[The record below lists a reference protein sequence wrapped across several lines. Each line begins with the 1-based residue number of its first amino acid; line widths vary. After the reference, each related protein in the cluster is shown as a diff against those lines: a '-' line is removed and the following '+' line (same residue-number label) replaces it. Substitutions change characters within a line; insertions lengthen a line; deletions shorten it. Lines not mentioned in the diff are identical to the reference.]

1 MNRDSDQ
8 PDRPPVEHGDNRK
21 VTKPKTWATGRP
33 AVVSSMKHILKA
45 AGPVRGNL
53 ALAKLNQSTGFDC
66 PSCAWPDPDDERS
79 AFEFCENGA
88 KAVASEVMSRTIGR
102 EFFSEFSVR
111 ALAARSD
118 YWHDQ
123 QGRLA
128 EPMVL
133 REGAEHYEP
142 IGWEE
147 AFRMIGEVLKALP
160 SPDDGIFYTSGRA
173 SNEAAFLYQLFVRH
187 FGTNNL
193 PDCSNM
199 CHESS
204 GAALNAAIGIG
215 KGTVTL
221 EDFYEADVIICAGQN
236 PGTNHPRMLAALET
250 AVKNG
255 AEIVAVNPLKE
266 AGLLA
271 FAHPQK
277 ISGMLGK
284 TTPLASQYLQV
295 RINGDMA
302 LFRGVAKSLLE
313 KGAVDEDFIAEHTS
327 GLDEYRSLVE
337 ATEWKDIEEM
347 SGIGRSEIERL
358 AAKVAAGKRKLITC
372 WAMGLTQ
379 HHNAVDTIS
388 EVSNVHLLVGAVGR
402 PGAGLCPVRG
412 HSNVQGDR
420 TMGIFE
426 KMPPAFHDRL
436 DEVFQFQ
443 SPREHGYDVVQSIL
457 AMHREPGKVLLAL
470 GGNFAQATPDT
481 DFTGE
486 ALRRCALTVHISTK
500 LNRSHLVPGREA
512 LILPCLGR
520 SEYDLQ
526 DGFPQFVTCE
536 NSMGI
541 VQKSEGRLEPASE
554 NLKSEVAI
562 IAGIAEATIGNS
574 ATVDWN
580 VLSSDYDRIRELIE
594 KTIPGFED
602 FNARARMEGG
612 FYLPNGAKKREWKTS
627 TGKARS
633 ACHPL
638 DMSRVVTQLSA
649 VGARLACGLA
659 HAPNVSAANNTSAYL

>member
-8 PDRPPVEHGDNRK
+8 QDRPPVEHGERRK
-21 VTKPKTWATGRP
+21 VSKPKTWATGRP

-53 ALAKLNQSTGFDC
+53 ALARLNQRSGFDC

-79 AFEFCENGA
+79 KFEFCENGA
-88 KAVASEVMSRTIGR
+88 KAVASEVMGKTIGR
-102 EFFSEFSVR
+102 EFFAKHSLR

-123 QGRLA
+123 QGRLE

-133 REGAEHYEP
+133 REGADRYEP
-142 IGWEE
+142 IEWEE
-147 AFRMIGEVLKALP
+147 AFQLIADELKALP
-160 SPDDGIFYTSGRA
+160 SPHDGIFYTSGRA

-204 GAALNAAIGIG
+204 GAALNAAIGVG

-250 AVKNG
+250 AVENG

-295 RINGDMA
+295 RVNGDMA
-302 LFRGVAKSLLE
+302 LFRGIAKVLIE
-313 KGAVDEDFIAEHTS
+313 RGGVDEEFIAEHTL
-327 GLDEYRSLVE
+327 GIEDYRTLVE
-337 ATEWKDIEEM
+337 ATNWADIEEM

-358 AAKVAAGKRKLITC
+358 AVKIAAGKKRLITC

-379 HHNAVDTIS
+379 HHNAVDTIH
-388 EVSNVHLLVGAVGR
+388 EVANLHLLVGAIGR

-426 KMPPAFHDRL
+426 KMPPEFHDRL
-436 DEVFQFQ
+436 DEVFEFQ

-486 ALRRCALTVHISTK
+486 ALRKCALTVHISTK
-500 LNRSHLVPGREA
+500 LNRSHLVPGRRA

-526 DGFPQFVTCE
+526 NGFPQFVTCE
-536 NSMGI
+536 NSMSV
-541 VQKSEGRLEPASE
+541 VQKSEGRLEPASQK
-554 NLKSEVAI
+554 LRSEVAI
-562 IAGIAEATIGNS
+562 IAGIAK
-574 ATVDWN
+574 ATV
-580 VLSSDYDRIRELIE
+580 
-594 KTIPGFED
+594 G
-602 FNARARMEGG
+602 
-612 FYLPNGAKKREWKTS
+612 
-627 TGKARS
+627 
-633 ACHPL
+633 
-638 DMSRVVTQLSA
+638 
-649 VGARLACGLA
+649 
-659 HAPNVSAANNTSAYL
+659 NTP